1 VRWIG
6 VASRSFHP
14 CKIAKLSGS
23 DTLDI
28 KDIQLILAPG
38 GLGARASCCARY
50 SPPAAFLKATTAPEG
65 RGLRRSRMELGQEW
79 KELYPLMAAL
89 HKEGRY
95 DEMVLWVEDGEAKQ
109 GEPRVSARLP
119 SRAVAPRRRAR
130 SPPPPPRLMVLRERR
145 GSSREE
151 RSRLWRVST
160 ETSSLEWCG

>member
-1 VRWIG
+1 M
-6 VASRSFHP
+6 
-14 CKIAKLSGS
+14 AKLSGS

-28 KDIQLILAPG
+28 KDIQFILAPG

-109 GEPRVSARLP
+109 GGTKGKRKATKSSGRPKKTSKVAAAAAAAQADAAEGKEGEQSGGEEQ
-119 SRAVAPRRRAR
+119 AVEGVDGNVVA
-130 SPPPPPRLMVLRERR
+130 
-145 GSSREE
+145 
-151 RSRLWRVST
+151 
-160 ETSSLEWCG
+160 